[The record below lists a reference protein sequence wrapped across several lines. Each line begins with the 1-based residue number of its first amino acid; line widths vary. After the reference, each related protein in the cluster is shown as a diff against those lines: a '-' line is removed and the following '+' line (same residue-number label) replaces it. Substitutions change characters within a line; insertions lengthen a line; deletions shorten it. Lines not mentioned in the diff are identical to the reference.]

1 MYREIQTEL
10 LGDLERKRGSLVS
23 AVFFFFLLTTV
34 VWCTCPLRHPETGQN
49 EDKVQVS
56 IVSHLFPEARDLDFV
71 KMS

>member
-1 MYREIQTEL
+1 M
-10 LGDLERKRGSLVS
+10 ERKRVSCLLGLWGCLVMI
-23 AVFFFFLLTTV
+23 V